1 MAMKNRDVYAAALR
15 VVCESD
21 VRGDTSD
28 YEERAP
34 YLLATLISQLSALD
48 AALRASSGIAGN
60 KITPSV
66 FVGLDE
72 EFPLCDALCGSA
84 VYYLAAMLVIDEN
97 EALYERLFALYS
109 ESISLLQDS
118 QAFKSHPIVDVYGE
132 LI

>member
-1 MAMKNRDVYAAALR
+1 MTNRDVYAAALH

-48 AALRASSGIAGN
+48 AALRDSLGVAGN

-72 EFPLCDALCGSA
+72 EFPLCDSLYGSA

-97 EALYERLFALYS
+97 ETLYERLFALYS
-109 ESISLLQDS
+109 DSISLLQDS
-118 QAFKSHPIVDVYGE
+118 QAFKTHPIVDVYGE